1 LGALEGAEKNK
12 AKEILAFEITKLIH
26 SEEDAIKAQEAARA
40 LFGGGSDSENI
51 PTTELTK
58 AELGEGMTVIDLM
71 FKAGLIKSK
80 SEGRRLIEQAGVSV
94 NDAVIDDIGA
104 TVEEKDFEDGKLML
118 KKGKKTYHRI
128 KLV

>member
-1 LGALEGAEKNK
+1 A
-12 AKEILAFEITKLIH
+12 
-26 SEEDAIKAQEAARA
+26 
-40 LFGGGSDSENI
+40 DSENI

-71 FKAGLIKSK
+71 YKAGLIKSK

-104 TVEEKDFEDGKLML
+104 TVSEKDFEEGKLML

>member
-1 LGALEGAEKNK
+1 
-12 AKEILAFEITKLIH
+12 
-26 SEEDAIKAQEAARA
+26 
-40 LFGGGSDSENI
+40 
-51 PTTELTK
+51 
-58 AELGEGMTVIDLM
+58 MY
-71 FKAGLIKSK
+71 KAGLIKSK

-104 TVEEKDFEDGKLML
+104 TVSEKDFEEGKLML